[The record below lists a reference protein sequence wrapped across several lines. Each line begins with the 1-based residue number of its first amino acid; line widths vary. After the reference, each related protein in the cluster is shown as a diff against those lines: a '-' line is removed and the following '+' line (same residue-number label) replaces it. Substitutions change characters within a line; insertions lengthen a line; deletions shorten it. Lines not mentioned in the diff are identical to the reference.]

1 MAVVVVV
8 VPDAV
13 LLATLR
19 QNVVLPAAGSP
30 QQDTST
36 APHGL
41 ILPKQNVNA
50 RRSQLGQIMIEIIY
64 SRSSSAVVRDCAGYA

>member
-1 MAVVVVV
+1 MWLVLKLASVVAEVVVLVLLVVSVVVLV

-13 LLATLR
+13 QLATLR

-36 APHGL
+36 HG
-41 ILPKQNVNA
+41 
-50 RRSQLGQIMIEIIY
+50 MT
-64 SRSSSAVVRDCAGYA
+64 